1 MIEII
6 YKNTNT
12 EIAENATL
20 KLPKNIRQIGNG
32 DSDYQIY
39 IEDYLM
45 NYLKK
50 RPEREGD
57 IRYGV
62 LLGDVKV
69 GNGYTYFFI
78 NGAVDVEEVLEN
90 TIIFNDDVWT
100 GLYEDINNYFVG
112 NRIVGWF
119 AALNETSNNDMMNIK
134 KLHLDN
140 FAGTDKLFLKL
151 DMDEDEESFYVY
163 ENTGLMRQPCYHIY
177 FNKSE
182 YMEDYIFGTGKKDR
196 FKKPEVKT
204 HDTGKYG
211 ILLNNINEKR
221 AKEAMANEK
230 IEESRDE
237 NKVVSM
243 EDFVSKLGKGTSF
256 AKVAAFA
263 VAITVAASVGVLHKE
278 GKLDSV
284 SDSVMSFA
292 SGILNSDDDKDM
304 EKMISVNGIVGTEPS
319 AGNNEA
325 SSETESSLA
334 EQETSSAVAESE
346 DVISVAQAGTETSVT
361 EEISQE
367 ESTTPIITDTEASVA
382 DTSSIYVVKEGDTL
396 LSICIDVYQDK
407 SKIDEVIE
415 ANNIENPDVV
425 IPGEELIMP

>member
-12 EIAENATL
+12 EINEVATL

-78 NGAVDVEEVLEN
+78 NGAVDVEEVMEN

-100 GLYEDINNYFVG
+100 ALYEDINNYFVG

-119 AALNETSNNDMMNIK
+119 AALNESSNKDMVNIK

-163 ENTGLMRQPCYHIY
+163 ENTGLMKQPCYHIY

-196 FKKPEVKT
+196 FKKPEAKT
-204 HDTGKYG
+204 PDTGKYG

-221 AKEAMANEK
+221 AKEALANEK
-230 IEESRDE
+230 AEEKSEE

-243 EDFVSKLGKGTSF
+243 EDFVSKIGKGTSF

-263 VAITVAASVGVLHKE
+263 VAVTVAASVGVLHKE
-278 GKLDSV
+278 GKLDDV
-284 SDSVMSFA
+284 SDNIVSFA

-319 AGNNEA
+319 GGSTEG
-325 SSETESSLA
+325 SSETQSSSA
-334 EQETSSAVAESE
+334 EQETTLTSTESE
-346 DVISVAQAGTETSVT
+346 DVISVAQKGTESSSM
-361 EEISQE
+361 EENDAE
-367 ESTTPIITDTEASVA
+367 ESTTPMPEDSTVSMTDTS
-382 DTSSIYVVKEGDTL
+382 TIYVVKEGDTL
-396 LSICIDVYQDK
+396 LSICIEVYQDK

-415 ANNIENPDVV
+415 ANNIENPDIV